1 MMLATISRHAAMN
14 LAMTGRLAGTT
25 IGRLAGV
32 AAFVALLAGCAGRN
46 APPEASAPPVLNEPA
61 RRAEY
66 LSEVAAGGPGAADAA
81 YALAGSYWRSHKA
94 DSSRIF
100 LEQTLTLDPHHG
112 PALAWLSRLLY
123 EEGEIE
129 RGITLLE
136 PAIAAE
142 GPVHPEVLTNMA
154 LLKLAWGESET
165 AATLLARAIA
175 EHPGYAPAHGNLG
188 YFHLQNGDMERAASE
203 LTRAIALDS
212 KVPEYHNNL
221 GIVHRKQQ
229 KFAEAGRDFD
239 RALDLDPDFREA
251 HHNLALLYKLYLADP
266 ERARNHF
273 RQFIALGGQAD
284 AEVQA
289 LFRVGE
295 ETN

>member
-1 MMLATISRHAAMN
+1 MTFATISRCD
-14 LAMTGRLAGTT
+14 AMTWAMLRRLAG
-25 IGRLAGV
+25 GAALAM
-32 AAFVALLAGCAGRN
+32 ALAGCAGRN
-46 APPEASAPPVLNEPA
+46 APPEASVPPVRDERA
-61 RRAEY
+61 RRADY

-94 DSSRIF
+94 DSARVF
-100 LEQTLTLDPHHG
+100 LEQTLALDPHHA
-112 PALAWLSRLLY
+112 PALAWLSRLYY

-136 PAIAAE
+136 PEIPAE

-154 LLKLAWGESET
+154 LLKLAWGETET
-165 AATLLARAIA
+165 AATLLTRAIS
-175 EHPGYAPAHGNLG
+175 EHSQYAPAHGNLG
-188 YFHLQNGDMERAASE
+188 YLHLQNGDLERAASE
-203 LTRAIALDS
+203 LTRAIELDS
-212 KVPEYHNNL
+212 KMPEFHNNL

-229 KFAEAGRDFD
+229 KFAEAARDFE
-239 RALDLDPDFREA
+239 RALNLDPDFREA
-251 HHNLALLYKLYLADP
+251 HHNLALLYKLYLSDP

-289 LFRVGE
+289 LFRVVE